1 MPWHQLFKNKVK
13 RQRGKIP
20 GKETS
25 FENCFKA
32 VIVFRWLTINR
43 EGGKEEIRAH
53 CGSIKWMSFQ
63 LNRLLSA
70 SQSRLMFL
78 FAWSFPLLSVRTAH
92 SGVSQD
98 YRFFRSNRNPGSAQR
113 SPTHAV
119 TLCTGWV
126 TSTLPLWC
134 VLEAVVPD
142 LQRCSQS
149 VASGDQQHRVRA
161 WL

>member
-1 MPWHQLFKNKVK
+1 MPWHQLFKNKIK

-78 FAWSFPLLSVRTAH
+78 FAWSFPLLSVCKNH
-92 SGVSQD
+92 PLGCFSG
-98 YRFFRSNRNPGSAQR
+98 
-113 SPTHAV
+113 
-119 TLCTGWV
+119 L
-126 TSTLPLWC
+126 
-134 VLEAVVPD
+134 
-142 LQRCSQS
+142 
-149 VASGDQQHRVRA
+149 
-161 WL
+161 